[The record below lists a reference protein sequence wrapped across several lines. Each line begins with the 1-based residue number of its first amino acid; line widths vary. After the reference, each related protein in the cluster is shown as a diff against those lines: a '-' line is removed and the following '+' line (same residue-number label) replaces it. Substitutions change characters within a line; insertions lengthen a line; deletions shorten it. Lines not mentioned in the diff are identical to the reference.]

1 MDSVKDSL
9 HHTIDSLSEEEAR
22 ALWEL
27 IKRLQQRLSGTLL
40 AGHENGMSDRSDKAT
55 WDDVFAQKLQIGKQ
69 PFALDLSEVS
79 GDDFLF

>member
-1 MDSVKDSL
+1 MDSVKNSL
-9 HHTIDSLSEEEAR
+9 HHTIDLLSEEEAR

-27 IKRLQQRLSGTLL
+27 VKRLQQRLSDTLL
-40 AGHENGMSDRSDKAT
+40 TGHENGMSDELDKAT
-55 WDDVFAQKLQIGKQ
+55 WDDVFAQKLPMGRQ

>member
-9 HHTIDSLSEEEAR
+9 HHTIDLLSEEEAR

-27 IKRLQQRLSGTLL
+27 IKQLQQKLSGALL
-40 AGHENGMSDRSDKAT
+40 AGHENGKPNELNKAT
-55 WDDVFAQKLQIGKQ
+55 WDDVFAQKLQMGRQ